1 MMSRIFFL
9 SLVSFFLIPNITSA
23 AAIVNPQ
30 QVYTYEEMTRDLF
43 LLKENYPSELNLISI
58 GKTTFER
65 DIPAI
70 KLGSGKKN
78 VIFIGSHHGREW
90 LTTNILMEMLEVY
103 THAYHKKES
112 LYGYDTS
119 ILDDV
124 SIWFVPMLNPDGV
137 TIQQEGPE
145 GFPFSY
151 REMLME
157 MNENDLNFKK
167 WKANGVGIDLN
178 RQYPAGWN
186 RITGDSPYV
195 SYHYYKG
202 TKPVEADEVSAL
214 VRFTYEIDP
223 SIAVSYHSSGRV
235 LYWYYNNRPHLVK
248 RDKRI
253 AEKFS
258 KITGYELA
266 APPKNAVGGGYTDWF
281 ISEFKR
287 PAFTAEIS
295 FDVTET
301 NPPLYVFP
309 EEWGRNKSIGL
320 MIASEANKIH

>member
-1 MMSRIFFL
+1 MKRMML
-9 SLVSFFLIPNITSA
+9 SLLALCFIFPSTTIGSE
-23 AAIVNPQ
+23 IVYPA
-30 QVYTYEEMTRDLF
+30 QVYTYKEMMRDINI
-43 LLKENYPSELNLISI
+43 LKERYPGELHVKVI
-58 GKTTFER
+58 GVSTFGR

-70 KLGSGKKN
+70 KLGQGQNN
-78 VIFIGSHHGREW
+78 VLFIGSHHGREW
-90 LTTNILMEMLEVY
+90 LTTNLLMEMVEVY
-103 THAYHKKES
+103 TKAYHRKES

-119 ILDDV
+119 ILNDV

-137 TIQQEGPE
+137 TLQQQGPDE
-145 GFPFSY
+145 FPFTY
-151 REMLME
+151 KEVLLE
-157 MNENDLNFKK
+157 MNENDLDFKK

-178 RQYPAGWN
+178 RQYPAGWDQ
-186 RITGDSPYV
+186 ITGDSPNA
-195 SYHYYKG
+195 SFHYYKG
-202 TKPVEADEVSAL
+202 TKPLEADEVRAL

-266 APPKNAVGGGYTDWF
+266 EPPKTAVGGGYTDWF
-281 ISEFKR
+281 ITEFMR

-301 NPPLYVFP
+301 NPPLYVLP
-309 EEWGRNKSIGL
+309 EEWRRNKTIGL
-320 MIASEANKIH
+320 MIATEANKIH